1 MSATLTP
8 VSPARVPPDA
18 RRAPAGPPRRPRRRE
33 LPVHLTYLLPA
44 WLLIGAVVVVPMVLS
59 VWISLHNETM
69 LRSGRFVGFSNYREV
84 LTGDFWPSLW
94 ITLVFT
100 LAAILVQIPLGLAL
114 AMLLNRELRG
124 TQLYRSVLL
133 LPMLLTPVAVGLMW
147 RLMLN
152 ADTGVINGVAGMLG
166 VPALNWLGDRT
177 IAVISV
183 VLVDAWQNVPFVM
196 LLSLAG
202 LQSLPDGP
210 LEAAAVDG
218 ASRWQSFW
226 HITLPMLTP
235 VLGVVV
241 MIRIIESIKLFD
253 IIYILTQGGPGT
265 ATQNLSLLNYRIG
278 FSFMNT
284 GEAAALGIVICLV
297 LIPVFWLQKKVN
309 DQ

>member
-1 MSATLTP
+1 MPAATAHLVPGRVDTDASRPGARTP
-8 VSPARVPPDA
+8 SRSRSRRVS
-18 RRAPAGPPRRPRRRE
+18 
-33 LPVHLTYLLPA
+33 VHLTYLLPA
-44 WLLIGAVVVVPMVLS
+44 WLLVAAVVVVPLVLS
-59 VWISLHNETM
+59 GWLSLHNETM
-69 LRSGRFVGFSNYREV
+69 LRSGRFVGLANYADV
-84 LTGDFWPSLW
+84 LTGDFWPALG

-100 LAAILVQIPLGLAL
+100 AAAIIVQVPLGLLL
-114 AMLLNRELRG
+114 ATVLNRELRG

-166 VPALNWLGDRT
+166 LPALNWLGDRT
-177 IAVISV
+177 IAIISV
-183 VLVDAWQNVPFVM
+183 VVVDAWQNIPFVM

-210 LEAAAVDG
+210 FEAAAVDG
-218 ASRWQSFW
+218 ASRWQTFW
-226 HITLPMLTP
+226 HVTVPMLTP

-265 ATQNLSLLNYRIG
+265 ATQNLSLLNYRVG

-284 GEAAALGIVICLV
+284 GVAAALGIVICLV
-297 LIPVFWLQKKVN
+297 LIPVFWLQKKAN
-309 DQ
+309 QQ

>member
-1 MSATLTP
+1 MTASLTT
-8 VSPARVPPDA
+8 PAPGRVRSDAPRGGASVRA
-18 RRAPAGPPRRPRRRE
+18 RRR
-33 LPVHLTYLLPA
+33 LSVHATYLLPA
-44 WLLIGAVVVVPMVLS
+44 WLLVAAVVVVPLGLS
-59 VWISLHNETM
+59 VWMSLHNETM
-69 LRSGRFVGFSNYREV
+69 LRSGRFIGLENYTDV
-84 LTGDFWPSLW
+84 LTGDFWPALG
-94 ITLVFT
+94 ITLVFS
-100 LAAILVQIPLGLAL
+100 LAAIAVQVPIGLGLA
-114 AMLLNRELRG
+114 MVLNRELRG

-152 ADTGVINGVAGMLG
+152 ADTGVINGVAGMLHL
-166 VPALNWLGDRT
+166 PALNWLGDRT
-177 IAVISV
+177 LAVVSV
-183 VLVDAWQNVPFVM
+183 VLVDAWQNIPFVM

-202 LQSLPDGP
+202 LQSLPDAP

-218 ASRWQSFW
+218 ATGWQSFW

-265 ATQNLSLLNYRIG
+265 ATQNLSLLNYRVG

-284 GEAAALGIVICLV
+284 GQAAALGIVICVV

-309 DQ
+309 EQ

>member
-1 MSATLTP
+1 MAALVARP
-8 VSPARVPPDA
+8 VRGRAQAGAPRAGTRPSKRGL
-18 RRAPAGPPRRPRRRE
+18 RRS
-33 LPVHLTYLLPA
+33 LSIHVTYLLPA
-44 WLLIGAVVVVPMVLS
+44 WILVAAVVIVPLALS
-59 VWISLHNETM
+59 LWISLRNETM
-69 LRSGRFVGFSNYREV
+69 LHNGKFIGLGNYQAT
-84 LTGDFWPSLW
+84 LAGDFWPALG
-94 ITLVFT
+94 ITLIFSLSAV
-100 LAAILVQIPLGLAL
+100 LVQVPLGLVL
-114 AMLLNRELRG
+114 AMVLNKELRG

-152 ADTGVINGVAGMLG
+152 ADTGVINGVAGMLHI
-166 VPALNWLGDRT
+166 PELNWLGDRT
-177 IAVISV
+177 LAIVSV
-183 VLVDAWQNVPFVM
+183 VIVDAWQNIPFVM

-210 LEAAAVDG
+210 LEAAAMDG
-218 ASRWQSFW
+218 ANAWQSFW
-226 HITLPMLTP
+226 HITIPMLTP

-278 FSFMNT
+278 FSFLNT
-284 GEAAALGIVICLV
+284 SQAAALGMIICLV

-309 DQ
+309 QQ

>member
-1 MSATLTP
+1 MNASLTRPAP
-8 VSPARVPPDA
+8 VHVPADVH
-18 RRAPAGPPRRPRRRE
+18 RAAAPRTRRRRKVS
-33 LPVHLTYLLPA
+33 VHATYLLPA
-44 WLLIGAVVVVPMVLS
+44 WLLVGAVVVVPLALS
-59 VWISLHNETM
+59 LWMSMRSETM
-69 LRSGRFVGFSNYREV
+69 LRSGRFVGLANFQEV
-84 LTGDFWPSLW
+84 LTGDFWPALW
-94 ITLVFT
+94 ITLVFS
-100 LAAILVQIPLGLAL
+100 LAAILVQVPIGVGLAL
-114 AMLLNRELRG
+114 VLNRDLRG

-166 VPALNWLGDRT
+166 LPGLNWLGDRT

-183 VLVDAWQNVPFVM
+183 VIVDAWQNIPFVM

-218 ASRWQSFW
+218 ATRWQSFW

-278 FSFMNT
+278 FSFLNT
-284 GEAAALGIVICLV
+284 GQAAALGVVICLV

-309 DQ
+309 EQ

>member
-1 MSATLTP
+1 MAASLTT
-8 VSPARVPPDA
+8 PAPGRVRSDAPRGGASVRSGA
-18 RRAPAGPPRRPRRRE
+18 RRRR
-33 LPVHLTYLLPA
+33 LSIHATYLLPA
-44 WLLIGAVVVVPMVLS
+44 WLLVTAVVVVPLVLS

-69 LRSGRFVGFSNYREV
+69 LRSGRFIGLENYTDV
-84 LTGDFWPSLW
+84 LTGDFWPALG
-94 ITLVFT
+94 ITLVFS
-100 LAAILVQIPLGLAL
+100 LAAIFVQVPIGLGLA
-114 AMLLNRELRG
+114 MVLNRELRG

-152 ADTGVINGVAGMLG
+152 ADTGVINGVAGMLHL
-166 VPALNWLGDRT
+166 PALNWLGDRT
-177 IAVISV
+177 LAIVSV
-183 VLVDAWQNVPFVM
+183 VLVDAWQNIPFVM

-202 LQSLPDGP
+202 LQSLPDAP

-218 ASRWQSFW
+218 ATRWQAFW
-226 HITLPMLTP
+226 HVTLPMLTP

-265 ATQNLSLLNYRIG
+265 ATQNLSLLNYRVG

-284 GEAAALGIVICLV
+284 GQAAALGIVICVV

-309 DQ
+309 EQ

>member
-1 MSATLTP
+1 MNALATR
-8 VSPARVPPDA
+8 PAPGRVHADA
-18 RRAPAGPPRRPRRRE
+18 SRAGTRARPRGRK
-33 LPVHLTYLLPA
+33 LSIHATYLLPA
-44 WLLIGAVVVVPMVLS
+44 WLLVAAVVVVPLVLS
-59 VWISLHNETM
+59 VWMSLHNETM
-69 LRSGRFVGFSNYREV
+69 LRSGRFIGVANYTEV
-84 LTGDFWPSLW
+84 LTGDFWPALW
-94 ITLVFT
+94 ITLVFSV
-100 LAAILVQIPLGLAL
+100 AAIGVQVPLGLGLAL
-114 AMLLNRELRG
+114 VLNRELRG

-166 VPALNWLGDRT
+166 LPALNWLGDRT
-177 IAVISV
+177 IAIISV
-183 VLVDAWQNVPFVM
+183 VLVDAWQNIPFVM

-210 LEAAAVDG
+210 MEAAAVDG
-218 ASRWQSFW
+218 ATRWQAFW
-226 HITLPMLTP
+226 HVTLPMLTP

-284 GEAAALGIVICLV
+284 GQAAALGIVICLV

-309 DQ
+309 EQ